1 MLLKKGY
8 GLIYYFYLRI
18 VLILVFISC
27 FPHIVNLACKATI
40 AAITTMSYAEDQ
52 ANDYE
57 PSMFSKDTIA
67 TVRSLVNAVKLLG
80 DLQLTIN
87 DNLSRSAEVT

>member
-1 MLLKKGY
+1 
-8 GLIYYFYLRI
+8 
-18 VLILVFISC
+18 
-27 FPHIVNLACKATI
+27 
-40 AAITTMSYAEDQ
+40 MSYAEEQ

-67 TVRSLVNAVKLLG
+67 TVRSLVNAVKLLD
-80 DLQLTIN
+80 DLQLTII